1 MRPVKKVLK
10 ALDDP
15 EEKKNESRYVH
26 HMQECLIEIGSH
38 IGKCLEEYKDPD
50 KIREWR
56 RFILFKIFLKNYIN

>member
-15 EEKKNESRYVH
+15 EMKKNESRYVN
-26 HMQECLIEIGSH
+26 HMQECLIEIGAH
-38 IGKCLEEYKDPD
+38 IGKCLEDYKDQD

-56 RFILFKIFLKNYIN
+56 RFIFFYYFY